1 MKNNPS
7 IIIHNEEDFVSMRN
21 AGKLAASILDFI
33 TEFVKPGITTDELN
47 TLCHNKIIE
56 NNAIPAPLNY
66 KGFPKSI
73 CTSVNHVVCHGIPS
87 EKKLNEGDIVN
98 IDVTVILDGWH
109 GDTSR
114 MYYVG
119 KKIPI
124 KAKRLVEVTYE
135 AMMRAIE
142 IVKPGV
148 PLFEIGRVI
157 EDYIKNFNYSS
168 VREYCGHGIGRDFHT
183 SPSVLHYY
191 DKRNNI
197 ELKKGMFFTIEPMI
211 NTGIWKTK
219 LLNDGW
225 TVVTKDNSLSAQF
238 EHTIGVTDSGHEIF
252 TQSPKNLDNPPYS

>member
-1 MKNNPS
+1 
-7 IIIHNEEDFVSMRN
+7 
-21 AGKLAASILDFI
+21 
-33 TEFVKPGITTDELN
+33 
-47 TLCHNKIIE
+47 
-56 NNAIPAPLNY
+56 
-66 KGFPKSI
+66 
-73 CTSVNHVVCHGIPS
+73 
-87 EKKLNEGDIVN
+87 
-98 IDVTVILDGWH
+98 
-109 GDTSR
+109 

-157 EDYIKNFNYSS
+157 EGYIKNFNYSS

-191 DKRNNI
+191 DKRNDI

-252 TQSPKNLDNPPYS
+252 TQSPTNLDNPPYS